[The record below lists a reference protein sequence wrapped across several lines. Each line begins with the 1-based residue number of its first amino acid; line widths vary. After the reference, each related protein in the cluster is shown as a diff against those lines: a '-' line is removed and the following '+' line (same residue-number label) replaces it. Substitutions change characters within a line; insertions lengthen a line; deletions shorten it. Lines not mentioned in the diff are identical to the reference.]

1 MDVGRGGN
9 FDIVTEVEFEAHRAR
24 DRARRRDA
32 RLPARAAREV
42 LASARELIDAA
53 PAELTG
59 FSVLIN
65 GVAQVGSGEP
75 ITADGPSKFTAL
87 QATQHVNYYAHGCEP
102 DHGVP

>member
-1 MDVGRGGN
+1 
-9 FDIVTEVEFEAHRAR
+9 
-24 DRARRRDA
+24 
-32 RLPARAAREV
+32 V
-42 LASARELIDAA
+42 LALFADKSLTFRDDLGAKSVY
-53 PAELTG
+53 AELTG